1 MMTVH
6 EVSKLAGISIRT
18 LQYYDNIGLLHPSGH
33 SDAGY
38 RLYDDSDLQK
48 LQQVLLFR
56 ELGFQLKEIQEIM
69 RRPGFDRDK
78 ALDEQITLLQM
89 QRERLDQ
96 LIQLACEIKETG
108 VQKYM
113 DFKAFDTAKIDEY
126 KERAKA
132 EWGGTD
138 AYREYEEKSTGRTDQ
153 EQQELNVQMM
163 NIFREFSAVKTEGT
177 SSPEAQALVK
187 KLQDFISEHYYH
199 CSEEILASLGKAY
212 GSGGEFTK
220 NINAAAGEGAAEFT
234 SKAIEVYCRH

>member
-38 RLYDDSDLQK
+38 RLYNDTDLQK

-56 ELGFQLKEIQEIM
+56 ELGFQLKEIQKIM

-78 ALDEQITLLQM
+78 ALDEQITLLRM

-96 LIQLACEIKETG
+96 LIQLACEIKEKG

-132 EWGGTD
+132 EWGSTD
-138 AYREYEEKSTGRTDQ
+138 AYKEYEKKSKGRTDQ
-153 EQQELNVQMM
+153 EQQELNAQMM
-163 NIFREFSAVKTEGT
+163 NIFREFNAVKATGA
-177 SSPEAQALVK
+177 SSAEAKAIVK

-199 CSEEILASLGKAY
+199 CTDEILESLGKAY

-220 NINAAAGEGAAEFT
+220 NINAAAGEGTAEFAAET
-234 SKAIEVYCRH
+234 IEVYCRN